1 VSSTEAGP
9 PSTVGAGR
17 YTLGDLIGRGGA
29 AEVFRARDELLGR
42 DVAVKLFPAGVG
54 EADESR
60 RQREVQTL
68 AGMNHPGLV
77 TIYDV
82 GQEGSRAYF
91 VMQLI
96 EGESLADRIRG
107 GPLRLGDVVA
117 LGAALADALTYVHRH
132 GVVHRD
138 IKPGNV
144 LLDTDGRPHLSDFG
158 IAVLADATNIT
169 ATGMVIGTA
178 SYLSPE
184 QVRGQ
189 PVGPASDVYALG
201 LVLLE
206 CITARR
212 EYPGNALEAAVA
224 RLHRPPDIPPDLP
237 PALGGLLVAM
247 TRDEPAERPTTE
259 QVVGELRMIARDA
272 GMDAETVLAP
282 APVTGTNAMRTTA
295 MGPPGT
301 GPGMVTGTGA
311 TYAMGPGTPPGAYDP
326 YGATQRVGTPPGGY
340 PPYGQDGRT
349 ALVAGPGTMAGAPVA
364 EEPARRKRWP
374 IIAAIVAVLLVA
386 AGVGA
391 YALLGHQSTQLP
403 APAPTVVPSLAP
415 TTTTTTTEEE
425 TRRSTRRTTTEQAT
439 TTQAPPPPVTTTQ
452 APPPTTQ
459 PTTTPPTTT
468 TTPANQ
474 QGNGVLGNGALGN
487 GGAAGGTNNGFG
499 RGRDQSEATTG

>member
-9 PSTVGAGR
+9 PPTVGGGR

-82 GQEGSRAYF
+82 GQERERAYF

-96 EGESLADRIRG
+96 EGESLADRIRS
-107 GPLRLGDVVA
+107 GPLALGDVVA
-117 LGAALADALTYVHRH
+117 LGAALGDALTYVHRH

-144 LLDTDGRPHLSDFG
+144 LLDTEGRPHLSDFG

-189 PVGPASDVYALG
+189 QVGPASDVYALG

-224 RLHRPPDIPPDLP
+224 RLHRAPEIPPDLP
-237 PALGGLLVAM
+237 GPLGNLLAGM
-247 TRDEPAERPTTE
+247 TLDEPTERPTTE
-259 QVVGELRMIARDA
+259 QVVGELRMLAREV
-272 GMDAETVLAP
+272 GMDAETVMAP
-282 APVTGTNAMRTTA
+282 APSTGSGAMRTTA
-295 MGPPGT
+295 MGTGT
-301 GPGMVTGTGA
+301 GPTAYAPMSG
-311 TYAMGPGTPPGAYDP
+311 AMGGMTASGPTRAMGTPPTGYAPAGA
-326 YGATQRVGTPPGGY
+326 YGATGA
-340 PPYGQDGRT
+340 YGAADPT
-349 ALVAGPGTMAGAPVA
+349 ALVGGPG
-364 EEPARRKRWP
+364 EPPPDQTRPHRGRRAA
-374 IIAAIVAVLLVA
+374 IIALLA
-386 AGVGA
+386 LLLAGGVGG
-391 YALLGHQSTQLP
+391 YFLLANREDAAPPALP
-403 APAPTVVPSLAP
+403 AVPPVFTSSSTTTTELETTTRSRRTTTEAPPTTTVAPPPVTVPPSTR
-415 TTTTTTTEEE
+415 TTTTTT
-425 TRRSTRRTTTEQAT
+425 SA
-439 TTQAPPPPVTTTQ
+439 
-452 APPPTTQ
+452 
-459 PTTTPPTTT
+459 
-468 TTPANQ
+468 PAN
-474 QGNGVLGNGALGN
+474 NGGN
-487 GGAAGGTNNGFG
+487 GGGNAGGNDTQTVPVVPQGG
-499 RGRDQSEATTG
+499 TVTRVR

>member
-1 VSSTEAGP
+1 MTTEAGP
-9 PSTVGAGR
+9 PTTVGGGR

-29 AEVFRARDELLGR
+29 AEVFIARDELLGR

-82 GQEGSRAYF
+82 GQTDSRAYF

-96 EGESLADRIRG
+96 EGESLADRIRS
-107 GPLRLGDVVA
+107 GPLALGDVVA

-144 LLDTDGRPHLSDFG
+144 LLDGEGRPHLSDFG

-189 PVGPASDVYALG
+189 QVGPASDVYALG

-224 RLHRPPDIPPDLP
+224 RLHRAPDVPPDLP
-237 PALGGLLVAM
+237 GPLGSLIVAM
-247 TRDEPAERPTTE
+247 TRDEPGERPTTE
-259 QVVGELRMIARDA
+259 QVVGELRLLARDV
-272 GMDAETVLAP
+272 GLSAETVLAP
-282 APVTGTNAMRTTA
+282 APLTGPTSAMRTGA
-295 MGPPGT
+295 FGP
-301 GPGMVTGTGA
+301 GTGA
-311 TYAMGPGTPPGAYDP
+311 TQYAYPMN
-326 YGATQRVGTPPGGY
+326 GATQRVAPATGA
-340 PPYGQDGRT
+340 YGVRDRT
-349 ALVAGPGTMAGAPVA
+349 AVVGPGTYGAGTAA
-364 EEPARRKRWP
+364 GGAAAGEATTRRRGGARRGVLGAL
-374 IIAAIVAVLLVA
+374 AALVLV
-386 AGVGA
+386 
-391 YALLGHQSTQLP
+391 ALLGVGGYFLLSGSGTTPATTIPTPTTSLLP
-403 APAPTVVPSLAP
+403 PPLLTTTTTEETTRRTTTRRTTVAP
-415 TTTTTTTEEE
+415 TTTTTVAPPPV
-425 TRRSTRRTTTEQAT
+425 TTTSQA
-439 TTQAPPPPVTTTQ
+439 PPVTTTQ
-452 APPPTTQ
+452 APV
-459 PTTTPPTTT
+459 TTTR
-468 TTPANQ
+468 ND
-474 QGNGVLGNGALGN
+474 N
-487 GGAAGGTNNGFG
+487 GGGLLNP
-499 RGRDQSEATTG
+499 

>member
-9 PSTVGAGR
+9 PPTVGGGR

-82 GQEGSRAYF
+82 GQERDRAYF

-96 EGESLADRIRG
+96 EGESLADRIRS
-107 GPLRLGDVVA
+107 GPLALGDVVA

-224 RLHRPPDIPPDLP
+224 RLHRAPEIPTDLP
-237 PALGGLLVAM
+237 GPLAGLLAGM
-247 TRDEPAERPTTE
+247 TLDEPMERPTTE
-259 QVVGELRMIARDA
+259 QVVGELRMISRES
-272 GMDAETVLAP
+272 GMDAQTVLAP
-282 APVTGTNAMRTTA
+282 APVTGSGAMRTTA

-301 GPGMVTGTGA
+301 GPTVYAPMGAPASGA
-311 TYAMGPGTPPGAYDP
+311 TRAM
-326 YGATQRVGTPPGGY
+326 GTPPGGY
-340 PPYGQDGRT
+340 APAGAAAHGPGYGDPT
-349 ALVAGPGTMAGAPVA
+349 ALVGGEPPGPPVEEPRRGGRRTAAVLALLGLLLAGGIGGYLLLSNN
-364 EEPARRKRWP
+364 EEPAP
-374 IIAAIVAVLLVA
+374 AAPPVLPPVLTT
-386 AGVGA
+386 
-391 YALLGHQSTQLP
+391 S
-403 APAPTVVPSLAP
+403 S
-415 TTTTTTTEEE
+415 TTTTTPEE
-425 TRRSTRRTTTEQAT
+425 TTTRTTRRTTTPPPT
-439 TTQAPPPPVTTTQ
+439 TTVAPPPVTTQ
-452 APPPTTQ
+452 PPVRPTTV
-459 PTTTPPTTT
+459 TTTPDGGGGT
-468 TTPANQ
+468 
-474 QGNGVLGNGALGN
+474 
-487 GGAAGGTNNGFG
+487 GGAGGGG
-499 RGRDQSEATTG
+499 GSGDEDDVPVPVPPGP

>member
-82 GQEGSRAYF
+82 GAEGSRPYF

-96 EGESLADRIRG
+96 EGESLADRIRS
-107 GPLRLGDVVA
+107 GPLRPGDVVA

-144 LLDTDGRPHLSDFG
+144 LLDMEGRPHLSDFG

-224 RLHRPPDIPPDLP
+224 RLHRPPDVPTDLP
-237 PALGGLLVAM
+237 PALQGLLIAM

-259 QVVGELRMIARDA
+259 QVVAELRSISREA

-282 APVTGTNAMRTTA
+282 SPT
-295 MGPPGT
+295 
-301 GPGMVTGTGA
+301 TGTGA
-311 TYAMGPGTPPGAYDP
+311 TYAMGPPLAPPGT
-326 YGATQRVGTPPGGY
+326 GATYAMNQGGGPP
-340 PPYGQDGRT
+340 
-349 ALVAGPGTMAGAPVA
+349 
-364 EEPARRKRWP
+364 WF
-374 IIAAIVAVLLVA
+374 IA
-386 AGVGA
+386 
-391 YALLGHQSTQLP
+391 
-403 APAPTVVPSLAP
+403 
-415 TTTTTTTEEE
+415 
-425 TRRSTRRTTTEQAT
+425 
-439 TTQAPPPPVTTTQ
+439 
-452 APPPTTQ
+452 
-459 PTTTPPTTT
+459 
-468 TTPANQ
+468 
-474 QGNGVLGNGALGN
+474 
-487 GGAAGGTNNGFG
+487 
-499 RGRDQSEATTG
+499 

>member
-1 VSSTEAGP
+1 
-9 PSTVGAGR
+9 VGGGR

-82 GQEGSRAYF
+82 GQERDRAYF

-96 EGESLADRIRG
+96 EGESLADRIRS
-107 GPLRLGDVVA
+107 GPLALGDVVA

-189 PVGPASDVYALG
+189 QVGPASDVYALG

-224 RLHRPPDIPPDLP
+224 RLHRAPEIPTDLP
-237 PALGGLLVAM
+237 GPLAGLLAGM
-247 TRDEPAERPTTE
+247 TLDEPMERPTTE
-259 QVVGELRMIARDA
+259 QVVGELRMISRES
-272 GMDAETVLAP
+272 GMDAQTVLAP
-282 APVTGTNAMRTTA
+282 APVTGSGAMRTTA

-301 GPGMVTGTGA
+301 GPTVYAPMGAPASGA
-311 TYAMGPGTPPGAYDP
+311 TRAL
-326 YGATQRVGTPPGGY
+326 GTPPGGY
-340 PPYGQDGRT
+340 GPAGGAAAYGAGYGDPT
-349 ALVAGPGTMAGAPVA
+349 ALVGGEPPGPPVEEPRRGGRRA
-364 EEPARRKRWP
+364 AAVLALLGLLLIGGIGGYLLLSNNEEPAPAAPPVLPPVLSTSSTTTTPEETTTRTTRRTTTP
-374 IIAAIVAVLLVA
+374 PPTTTVAPPPVT
-386 AGVGA
+386 
-391 YALLGHQSTQLP
+391 TQRP
-403 APAPTVVPSLAP
+403 VEP
-415 TTTTTTTEEE
+415 TTTTTT
-425 TRRSTRRTTTEQAT
+425 SV
-439 TTQAPPPPVTTTQ
+439 APVEPPDDDGPVVV
-452 APPPTTQ
+452 PP
-459 PTTTPPTTT
+459 
-468 TTPANQ
+468 
-474 QGNGVLGNGALGN
+474 G
-487 GGAAGGTNNGFG
+487 GGTG
-499 RGRDQSEATTG
+499 TGG

>member
-1 VSSTEAGP
+1 MSSTEAGP

-29 AEVFRARDELLGR
+29 AEVYRARDELLGR

-82 GQEGSRAYF
+82 GAEGSRAYF

-96 EGESLADRIRG
+96 EGESLADRIRT
-107 GPLRLGDVVA
+107 GPLRPGDVVA
-117 LGAALADALTYVHRH
+117 LGAALGDALTYVHRH

-144 LLDTDGRPHLSDFG
+144 LLDTEGRPHLSDFG

-224 RLHRPPDIPPDLP
+224 RLHRPPDVPTDLP
-237 PALGGLLVAM
+237 PALYGLLVAM

-259 QVVGELRMIARDA
+259 QVVGELRTISREV

-282 APVTGTNAMRTTA
+282 SPT
-295 MGPPGT
+295 
-301 GPGMVTGTGA
+301 TGA
-311 TYAMGPGTPPGAYDP
+311 TYAMGPPMAPPGTGATYAMNQGAPPGYDP

-340 PPYGQDGRT
+340 PPYGYPGADGRT
-349 ALVAGPGTMAGAPVA
+349 AVVGPGTMTGGPYAP
-364 EEPARRKRWP
+364 EEQRRGGKAP
-374 IIAAIVAVLLVA
+374 LIAAIVAVLLVA
-386 AGVGA
+386 AGVGT
-391 YALLGHQSTQLP
+391 YLLVNSGSTEVP
-403 APAPTVVPSLAP
+403 APAPTSIPAP
-415 TTTTTTTEEE
+415 VETTTTTTTQEE
-425 TRRSTRRTTTEQAT
+425 TTTRRRTTTTVPPT
-439 TTQAPPPPVTTTQ
+439 TTVAPPPVTTTVV
-452 APPPTTQ
+452 PPPV
-459 PTTTPPTTT
+459 TTTEAPSTVAPSSSVDPNG
-468 TTPANQ
+468 PAGLLQ
-474 QGNGVLGNGALGN
+474 RQSGAERGQDAT
-487 GGAAGGTNNGFG
+487 GG
-499 RGRDQSEATTG
+499 